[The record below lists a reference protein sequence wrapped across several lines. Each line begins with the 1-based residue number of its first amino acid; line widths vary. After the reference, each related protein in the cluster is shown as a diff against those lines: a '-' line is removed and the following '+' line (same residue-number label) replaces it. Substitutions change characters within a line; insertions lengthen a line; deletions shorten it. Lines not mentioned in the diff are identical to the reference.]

1 MTAPPPAPPEAIPP
15 GFRETDLVDP
25 FEIFVGPVYET
36 GQGAARRFALLVDER
51 HVNLRGSMHGGMLMT
66 LADLTLGAAVWD
78 ATDTAPSVTMN
89 MQTQF
94 LKAVNLGDLVEVQ
107 PQITRRTRSLVFAR
121 ADFTV
126 AGEIVFTASSVW
138 KLLGQR

>member
-1 MTAPPPAPPEAIPP
+1 MTTPPVTPEGIPP
-15 GFRETDLVDP
+15 GFRETSLVDP
-25 FEIFVGPVYET
+25 FEIYVGPVYET
-36 GQGAARRFALLVDER
+36 GQGAQRRFVFKVDSR
-51 HVNLRGSMHGGMLMT
+51 HVNMRGVLHGGMFMT

-94 LKAVNLGDLVEVQ
+94 LKAVNLGDLVEVR

-126 AGEIVFTASSVW
+126 GGEIVFTVSSVW
-138 KLLGQR
+138 KLLGQP